1 MSASDI
7 FENDNLKLIFNNVAI
22 AGIADAVASAG
33 SLYVSLHTADPGE
46 AGTQSNSEAAYTGYV
61 RVAVARTPAG
71 WTVVGNEASNTA
83 QISFPART
91 NVGTATV
98 THVGLGTGAS
108 GAGKLLYSL
117 ALSEPSSI
125 AVTQGI
131 APGFAAGELVIT
143 LD

>member
-1 MSASDI
+1 MSASNT
-7 FENDNLKLIFNNVAI
+7 FENDNLKLIFNNAAI

-33 SLYVSLHTADPGE
+33 SLHVSLHTADPGE
-46 AGTQSNSEAAYTGYV
+46 AGAQNNSEAAYTGYA

-71 WTVVGNEASNTA
+71 WTVVDNAASNTA

-91 NVGTATV
+91 DVGTTTV

-117 ALSEPSSI
+117 ALSDPASI
-125 AVTQGI
+125 AVSQGI
-131 APGFAAGELVIT
+131 APGFAAGELVVT